1 MTTLTIDL
9 ADPEYRLNPWPKYEK
24 LRERRVHYL
33 PEATWDGHDLYVYAC
48 YDEVN
53 EALRN
58 KEVYSS
64 HIQREG
70 MLNVPMLVNRDAPEH
85 TRLRKMA
92 NRAFNA
98 RLVRTLGD
106 WVQDIVDEL
115 IADILAQPRVE
126 FVEAFTT
133 ALPLRVVGGML
144 GVPLD
149 RKAELR
155 RWSQGVMDG
164 FAVAAGMDPDLAPGY
179 YEDVL
184 EFSNYMDEL
193 ASQRLGGPN
202 RGDILGELVAQE
214 ETGEMTRDELVT
226 MAWSFIAAGHE
237 TTMNLLGGGFKM
249 LLEDDELAARLRERP
264 EDTKEFIDEFLR
276 LYSPTQWLLRRAS
289 RELRVGDVDIPA
301 GGLIHV
307 VIGSANRDENHFP
320 DAARLDLDRHNKR
333 DHLGFGAGPHF
344 CPGAA
349 LSRLLAEHA
358 FRSLY
363 QVRHRFS
370 LDPADPPRLRTR
382 QGSFGYSYLPVLVD
396 AKAAEPG
403 A

>member
-1 MTTLTIDL
+1 MSSTLTLDL
-9 ADPEYRLNPWPKYEK
+9 ADPEYRLNPWPKYTQ
-24 LRERRVHYL
+24 LRERPVHFL
-33 PEATWDGHDLYVYAC
+33 PEATWDGRDLYVLAR
-48 YDEVN
+48 YDQVN
-53 EALRN
+53 DALRN
-58 KEVYSS
+58 KDRYSS

-92 NRAFNA
+92 NRGFSA

-106 WVQDIVDEL
+106 WVQDHVDTL
-115 IADILAQPRVE
+115 IDDILVQDRVE

-144 GVPLD
+144 GIPLD

-193 ASQRLGGPN
+193 AQARLGRPN
-202 RGDILGELVAQE
+202 PGDILGELVAQE
-214 ETGEMTRDELVT
+214 ESGEMTRDELVT

-237 TTMNLLGGGFKM
+237 TTMNLLGGGFKTI
-249 LLEDDELAARLRERP
+249 LEDPALADRLAENP
-264 EDTKEFIDEFLR
+264 EDIKEFMEEFLR
-276 LYSPTQWLLRRAS
+276 LYSPTQWLLRRAAT
-289 RELRVGDVDIPA
+289 EIDFGDVVVPE

-307 VIGSANRDENHFP
+307 VIGSANRDETRFP
-320 DAARLDLDRHNKR
+320 DAATFDLDRANKR
-333 DHLGFGAGPHF
+333 DHLAFGAGPHF
-344 CPGAA
+344 CPGSS

-358 FRSLY
+358 FASLLR
-363 QVRHRFS
+363 VRDRFA
-370 LDPADPPRLRTR
+370 LDPQDPPKLRTR
-382 QGSFGYSYLPVLVD
+382 QGSFGYAYLPVLVQ
-396 AKAAEPG
+396 KPGNAA
-403 A
+403 

>member
-1 MTTLTIDL
+1 MSTLTLDL

-24 LRERRVHYL
+24 LRERPVHCL
-33 PEATWDGHDLYVYAC
+33 PEATWDGRDLYVCARYP
-48 YDEVN
+48 EVN

-58 KEVYSS
+58 KELYSS
-64 HIQREG
+64 QIYREG

-85 TRLRKMA
+85 TRLRRMA
-92 NRAFNA
+92 NKAFSA

-106 WVQDIVDEL
+106 WVQDIVDDL
-115 IADILAQPRVE
+115 LADILTRDRVE

-144 GVPLD
+144 GIPLD

-193 ASQRLGGPN
+193 AQDRMGAPN
-202 RGDILGELVAQE
+202 QGDILGELVAQE

-237 TTMNLLGGGFKM
+237 TTMNLLGGGFKAV
-249 LLEDDELAARLRERP
+249 LDDPDLGDRLAAQP
-264 EDTKEFIDEFLR
+264 EDIREFIEEFLR
-276 LYSPTQWLLRRAS
+276 LYSPTQWLLRRAA
-289 RELRVGDVDIPA
+289 RDLRVGEVDIPE

-307 VIGSANRDENHFP
+307 VIGSANRDESRFP
-320 DAARLDLDRHNKR
+320 DATRLDLDRSNKR
-333 DHLGFGAGPHF
+333 DHLAFGAGPHF
-344 CPGAA
+344 CPGSS

-358 FRSLY
+358 FRSLFA
-363 QVRHRFS
+363 VRHRFA
-370 LDPADPPRLRTR
+370 LDSQDPPRLRTR
-382 QGSFGYSYLPVLVD
+382 QGSFGYAYLPVAVERE
-396 AKAAEPG
+396 AADG
-403 A
+403 VA